1 MYANITKNRTGQP
14 IYKIGSRL
22 SDIHGCPD
30 RLATIIHLLVY
41 HIQRTAILLNQ
52 RIHLSTDTSYP
63 YSVICLC
70 AVLWVVACDLCVF
83 PPAELV
89 DFMV

>member
-1 MYANITKNRTGQP
+1 MYANITKNRAGQP
-14 IYKIGSRL
+14 HYRIGSRL

-30 RLATIIHLLVY
+30 RLATIIHWLVY
-41 HIQRTAILLNQ
+41 HIQPTGILLNH
-52 RIHLSTDTSYP
+52 RIRISTYTTYP

-70 AVLWVVACDLCVF
+70 AVLWVVARDLCVF
-83 PPAELV
+83 PPAGLV